1 MTKPGEKPRM
11 KELKELIEWG
21 WIVKLTNSIVSFAK
35 NRLTQ
40 IGYTDIIYILL
51 QE

>member
-35 NRLTQ
+35 K
-40 IGYTDIIYILL
+40 IG
-51 QE
+51 

>member
-1 MTKPGEKPRM
+1 MTKPGEEPRM

-35 NRLTQ
+35 K
-40 IGYTDIIYILL
+40 
-51 QE
+51 